1 MLFLLYFP
9 EKFSGIIVESETIEN
24 MNDDDDMILENDD
37 DIGKTLNE
45 RGNIDIDEYMSDTED
60 LDQTT
65 SEDIILTHILGQ
77 KSNGVITRSRSIRHQ
92 NDLYADFI
100 EATTYNETDTSY

>member
-1 MLFLLYFP
+1 
-9 EKFSGIIVESETIEN
+9 

-45 RGNIDIDEYMSDTED
+45 RENIDIDEYMSDTED